1 LRRSQQIIEEMIQG
15 KIPISPIAQLLG
27 FKITDY
33 CDGCTTIEME
43 VTEKYWNALD
53 TLHGGVYCDLAD
65 AAMGFSFFTTLEDDE
80 TYTTVDLKITFL
92 RAIKSGKLIA
102 LSKIVKRGKRLGY
115 IECELVNEEGKL
127 VAKASS
133 TCIVQKISKN

>member
-1 LRRSQQIIEEMIQG
+1 MIKG

-27 FKITDY
+27 FKITNY

-65 AAMGFSFFTTLEDDE
+65 AAMGFSFFTTLDDDE

-92 RAIKSGKLIA
+92 RAVKTGKLIA
-102 LSKIVKRGKRLGY
+102 SSKIIKRGKRLGY
-115 IECELVNEEGKL
+115 QECEIVNDQGKL

-133 TCIVQKISKN
+133 TCIVQKLNEI

>member
-1 LRRSQQIIEEMIQG
+1 MKRSQQIIEKMILG
-15 KIPISPIAQLLG
+15 EIPISPIAELLG

-33 CDGCTTIEME
+33 CDGCTTIEMD
-43 VTEKYWNALD
+43 VTERFWNALD

-80 TYTTVDLKITFL
+80 TYTTVDLRITFL
-92 RAIKSGKLIA
+92 RAIKTGKLIA
-102 LSKIVKRGKRLGY
+102 SSKIVKRGKRLGY
-115 IECELVNEEGKL
+115 MECEVNDGQGNL

-133 TCIVQKISKN
+133 TCIVQKLDK

>member
-1 LRRSQQIIEEMIQG
+1 MRRSQQIIEEMIQG

>member
-1 LRRSQQIIEEMIQG
+1 MKRSQQIIKNMILG

-33 CDGCTTIEME
+33 CDGCTTVEME
-43 VTEKYWNALD
+43 ATEKYWNALD

-65 AAMGFSFFTTLEDDE
+65 AAMGFSFFTTLDDDE
-80 TYTTVDLKITFL
+80 TYTTVDLRITFL
-92 RAIKSGKLIA
+92 RAVKTGKLIA
-102 LSKIVKRGKRLGY
+102 SSKIIKRGKRLGY
-115 IECELVNEEGKL
+115 MECELVNEEGKL

-133 TCIVQKISKN
+133 TCIVQKLSE

>member
-1 LRRSQQIIEEMIQG
+1 MILG
-15 KIPISPIAQLLG
+15 EIPISPIAELLG
-27 FKITDY
+27 FKITNY
-33 CDGCTTIEME
+33 CDGCTTIEMD

-80 TYTTVDLKITFL
+80 TYTTVDLRITFL
-92 RAIKSGKLIA
+92 RAVKEGKLIA
-102 LSKIVKRGKRLGY
+102 SSKIVKRGRRLGY
-115 IECELVNEEGKL
+115 QECELVDGEGKL

-133 TCIVQKISKN
+133 TCIVQKRVNK

>member
-1 LRRSQQIIEEMIQG
+1 MIAG
-15 KIPISPIAQLLG
+15 EIPISPIADLLG
-27 FKITDY
+27 FKITNY

-43 VTEKYWNALD
+43 VSEKYWNALD

-80 TYTTVDLKITFL
+80 TYTTVDLRMTFL
-92 RAIKSGKLIA
+92 RAVKTGKLIA
-102 LSKIVKRGKRLGY
+102 SSAIIKRGRRLGY
-115 IECELVNEEGKL
+115 MECEVTNEEGKL

-133 TCIVQKISKN
+133 TCIVQKLKNS